1 MQSAIFSKKDKI
13 NESYYES
20 FSLPMNQQHKIHIIR
35 YNAGIQPFFLSCY
48 IFWKFISY
56 PATIIIEGEKNLI
69 NVWQVKSRYTSYMVA
84 QFYSACQR
92 RSLSRRLVF
101 FGVKWHLY

>member
-13 NESYYES
+13 NESYYESYYES

-48 IFWKFISY
+48 IF
-56 PATIIIEGEKNLI
+56 
-69 NVWQVKSRYTSYMVA
+69 
-84 QFYSACQR
+84 
-92 RSLSRRLVF
+92 
-101 FGVKWHLY
+101 